1 MAASRR
7 ACGSV
12 GTTPAFAT
20 SSLAA
25 CNRFRLASALSSA
38 ARHSGPEGRHLSMP
52 ETSGCGLGLGGLD
65 ISLGIVLSGSSQF
78 DPLGDHLTVPVRH
91 VSRATSSLDCSRK
104 DQA

>member
-38 ARHSGPEGRHLSMP
+38 ARHSNPRGSAPFDAREHSAAALASLAS
-52 ETSGCGLGLGGLD
+52 TSALASFSAALERFLLDVNRIGHGG
-65 ISLGIVLSGSSQF
+65 
-78 DPLGDHLTVPVRH
+78 VPSVAQIRFE
-91 VSRATSSLDCSRK
+91 
-104 DQA
+104 